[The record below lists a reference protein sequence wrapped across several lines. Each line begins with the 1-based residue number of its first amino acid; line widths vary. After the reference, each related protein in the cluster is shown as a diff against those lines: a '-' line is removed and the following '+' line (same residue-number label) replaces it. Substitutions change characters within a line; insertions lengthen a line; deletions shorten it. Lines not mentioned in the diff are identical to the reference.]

1 MLFRCARS
9 LTDTALIMPHPAP
22 RSLSSPSSTCTY
34 ATQSCSLSTPSAL
47 PHQPDPAH
55 LSFPSSRCPL
65 LVPSK
70 SNTREQCAE
79 APLTAGGAT
88 EQLPA
93 GGVAVSRAGGG
104 LTAVPSWL
112 PSAACAAPPQEHG
125 SASSRSSARR
135 GGPDVR
141 MPAVAWS
148 PLSASSVSVH
158 ASGVRCP
165 VSARAMSARPVSN
178 VWVSGCPLSGVSSV
192 GVRAFRVRCVRT
204 GDFVERVGGQPHGQ
218 GQGHGLAALP
228 YPRTARATARARAEA
243 SAPAQAVL
251 GQRRRRLD
259 LVVVVEA
266 LGQRTGFDRMAGQ
279 GPPVE
284 KDRPS
289 VWEQVCA
296 LCTPSCGM
304 AAHWPS
310 GAGLAACGRP

>member
-1 MLFRCARS
+1 VRRGAADRRQSDGTVACWWGSS
-9 LTDTALIMPHPAP
+9 LACWRWPHRRAVMVAE
-22 RSLSSPSSTCTY
+22 RRM
-34 ATQSCSLSTPSAL
+34 
-47 PHQPDPAH
+47 
-55 LSFPSSRCPL
+55 RCPPTGARFGVQQVVGSSWRPRCPDACRG
-65 LVPSK
+65 LV
-70 SNTREQCAE
+70 A
-79 APLTAGGAT
+79 
-88 EQLPA
+88 
-93 GGVAVSRAGGG
+93 
-104 LTAVPSWL
+104 
-112 PSAACAAPPQEHG
+112 
-125 SASSRSSARR
+125 
-135 GGPDVR
+135 
-141 MPAVAWS
+141 
-148 PLSASSVSVH
+148 LSASSVSVH
-158 ASGVRCP
+158 ASGVRVSGCP
-165 VSARAMSARPVSN
+165 
-178 VWVSGCPLSGVSSV
+178 VSGCPLSGVSSV
-192 GVRAFRVRCVRT
+192 GVRAFRVPIRVRCVRT
-204 GDFVERVGGQPHGQ
+204 GDFVERVGGQPH

-284 KDRPS
+284 QDRPS